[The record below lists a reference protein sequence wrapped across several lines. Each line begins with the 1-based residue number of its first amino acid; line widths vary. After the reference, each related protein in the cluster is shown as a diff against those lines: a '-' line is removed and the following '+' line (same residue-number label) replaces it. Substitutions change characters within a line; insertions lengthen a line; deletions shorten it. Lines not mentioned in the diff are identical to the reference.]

1 MAYYAFLDSKNV
13 VTEVIAGNDESTGDW
28 ETHYAEIR
36 GQTCKRTSI
45 NTYGGVH
52 NGNKEPFRKNYAGI
66 GFIYDPH
73 RDAFIPPKTHPTWIF
88 NETKCIWEPNIPLPS
103 DAVANGG
110 NQRYLWDD
118 ITDNWMNIT

>member
-28 ETHYAEIR
+28 ETHYAEFR

-66 GFIYDPH
+66 GFTYDQF

-110 NQRYLWDD
+110 HQRYMWDD
-118 ITDNWMNIT
+118 ITNNWMKIT